1 MAATLLMLLILPVL
15 LLFSAFFSGSETALF
30 SLTRH
35 QRAQF
40 ARGDSVVGTT
50 ITTLLAETRMLLIT
64 LLLGN
69 MTINVLYFAIASMV
83 AIQLTAP
90 HADPDFVPRPTLA
103 AAVTIGALLAIILL
117 GEVLPKLVAA
127 RMPANW
133 SRVVALP
140 LMLFHR
146 VIAPI
151 RVISSVA
158 IITPLA
164 RLIAPETGTPDLT
177 ADELEH
183 LLELSQNHG
192 VIDAGEE
199 RLLQQ
204 VLEMSQ
210 VRVRD
215 LMVPRVDMR
224 AHALDDNPAE
234 LVALI
239 RETRLRFI
247 PIYDGDLDTVV
258 GTVASR
264 RVMLSPPRTRADVD
278 ALIEPVR
285 FVPDSQRA
293 DQLLSELRRTG
304 VTLCIVVDEYGGT
317 EGLVTIEDAVEH
329 MVGDIAGSFE
339 AEVEPQVEHLGE
351 GRYRVG
357 ADLPVHDW
365 EAVFGRDAQVEG
377 VATLRAVS
385 TIAGLVMAMLGRV
398 PRVGDTVHIGNVR
411 ITVDAM
417 RDASR
422 VESVVIALQQDSN
435 ITGGSV

>member
-1 MAATLLMLLILPVL
+1 MLLILPVL

-35 QRAQF
+35 QRAQL
-40 ARGDSVVGTT
+40 ARGGSVVATT
-50 ITTLLAETRMLLIT
+50 LSTLLAETRMLLIT

-69 MTINVLYFAIASMV
+69 MTINVLYFAIASMA
-83 AIQLTAP
+83 AIQLTTP
-90 HADPDFVPRPTLA
+90 HDDPDFVARPTLA
-103 AAVTIGALLAIILL
+103 AAVTIGSLVAIILL

-127 RMPANW
+127 RLPLAW

-146 VIAPI
+146 AIAPI
-151 RVISSVA
+151 RVLSSGL

-164 RLIAPETGTPDLT
+164 RLIAPRARTPDLSGE
-177 ADELEH
+177 ELEH
-183 LLELSQNHG
+183 LLELSQSRG

-204 VLEMSQ
+204 VLGLSQ
-210 VRVRD
+210 IKVRD
-215 LMVPRVDMR
+215 LMVPRVDIR
-224 AHALDDNPAE
+224 AHAIDADPVKLI
-234 LVALI
+234 ALI

-247 PIYDGDLDTVV
+247 PVYDGNLDTIV
-258 GTVASR
+258 GVIASR
-264 RVMLSPPRTRADVD
+264 RAMLSPPATRADLE
-278 ALIEPVR
+278 ALTAPPH
-285 FVPDSQRA
+285 FVPETQRA

-304 VTLCIVVDEYGGT
+304 DTLSIVVDEYGGT
-317 EGLVTIEDAVEH
+317 AGLITIEDAVEH

-339 AEVEPQVEHLGE
+339 TDVEPGVEHLGE

-365 EAVFGRDAQVEG
+365 ESVFGRDPQIEG
-377 VATLRAVS
+377 VAALSAVS
-385 TIAGLVMAMLGRV
+385 TIAGLIMAMLGRV
-398 PRVGDTVHIGNVR
+398 PRVGDSVRIGNVL

-422 VESVVIALQQDSN
+422 VESVIIALQQTEIDRE
-435 ITGGSV
+435 GEA